1 MIAQIRITRPSPGV
15 SGLLALLCL
24 LALGACQQEHDGQ
37 MVGTLERDRIEIK
50 VESSEPILAREVR
63 DGQEVA
69 AGDLLLRQDPARLQA
84 RLDQAAAQRGQAAA
98 RLAELQRGPRQEV
111 IRETR
116 ARLASAQAET
126 VNARD
131 EFERA
136 RVVFERGLSSE
147 GVRDQAETRWKTAA
161 GAEQA
166 IRESLQAQLEGTTAE
181 ELDQAEAALAA
192 AEAQLAQARLDLERT
207 ELRAPVDG
215 IVDKLLFQVGER
227 PPAGTTVAVLLDH
240 SRVFARFYVP
250 EPLRAKISAGRELT
264 VAIDG
269 VPREFSGT
277 VRWVSAD
284 ASFTP
289 YFALT
294 EHDRSRLSYLAEL
307 DLPEA
312 ADLPSGVPLVVLPPA
327 E

>member
-1 MIAQIRITRPSPGV
+1 M
-15 SGLLALLCL
+15 LALSRICLLVLPGL
-24 LALGACQQEHDGQ
+24 LALGACSRQGEGQ
-37 MVGTLERDRIEIK
+37 LVGTLERDRIEIK
-50 VESSEPILAREVR
+50 VESSEPILARDVR
-63 DGQEVA
+63 DGQQVA
-69 AGDLLLRQDPARLQA
+69 AGDLLLRQDPARPQA
-84 RLDQAAAQRGQAAA
+84 RLDQVAAQRAQSAA
-98 RLAELQRGPRQEV
+98 RLAELQRGPRQEA

-116 ARLASAQAET
+116 ARLAAAQAET
-126 VNARD
+126 VYARA
-131 EFERA
+131 EFDRA
-136 RVVFERGLSSE
+136 RAVFDRGLSSE
-147 GVRDQAETRWKTAA
+147 GALDQAETRWKSAVA
-161 GAEQA
+161 GEHA
-166 IRESLQAQLEGTTAE
+166 IHESLQAQLEGTTAE
-181 ELDQAEAALAA
+181 ELDQAAAALAA

-207 ELRAPVDG
+207 LLRAPVDG

-227 PPAGTTVAVLLDH
+227 PPAGTTVAVLLDR

-250 EPLRAKISAGRELT
+250 AALRARIVPGRELS
-264 VAIDG
+264 VVVDGID
-269 VPREFSGT
+269 REFSGT

-307 DLPEA
+307 DLPDA